1 MKKVTE
7 ILLIC
12 LGIFLFLVVAWFFF
26 FIALPVIAILGLI
39 IFLAVT
45 IKNTE
50 IIKKAKKK
58 LKKEKI
64 KEAIIIEEED

>member
-1 MKKVTE
+1 MRKVTE

-12 LGIFLFLVVAWFFF
+12 LGIFLFLVVSWFFF

>member
-64 KEAIIIEEED
+64 KEAIIIEED

>member
-26 FIALPVIAILGLI
+26 IALPVIAILGLI
-39 IFLAVT
+39 IFLVVT